1 MFEDLKASIAVIME
15 QIAERPDER
24 HVLQEAL
31 REKIAALRALGRPVP
46 DDILRLEKALD
57 DPEND
62 DLWDNLPV

>member
-1 MFEDLKASIAVIME
+1 MLEDLKASIAVIMD

-24 HVLQEAL
+24 HVLQDAL
-31 REKIAALRALGRPVP
+31 REKIAELRASGQPVP
-46 DDILRLEKALD
+46 DDFLRLEEALE